1 MVMPCSRSA
10 RRPSVSSA
18 RLVYSAPIRVEVRST
33 ASSWSSKIDF
43 ES

>member
-1 MVMPCSRSA
+1 MVMPCSRSE
-10 RRPSVSSA
+10 RRPSVSSD
-18 RLVYSAPIRVEVRST
+18 RSVYSWPLETLVAST